1 MRLLVTRPEADGA
14 RTAAA
19 LSARGHTVMVAP
31 LLHIAPV
38 AFALPRQ
45 QFDAVVLTSANATR
59 ALAAHP
65 ARATLTALPAFTV
78 GRHTAAAARAAGFR
92 DVTFAEG
99 DKEDL
104 AALLRARAGKH
115 ALLYL
120 AGEDRAGDAAD
131 WGVPVLTMVAYRA
144 RKDERFSP
152 PVAAALA
159 QSALDGVLHFSR
171 RSAQAYVDCAAREGS
186 SALAPVHFCLSR
198 QVAQPLSAAGAAA
211 IRLAPHPNEAAMI
224 DLVGPA

>member
-31 LLHIAPV
+31 LLHVAPV

-59 ALAAHP
+59 A
-65 ARATLTALPAFTV
+65 LTALPAFTV

-198 QVAQPLSAAGAAA
+198 QVAQPLRAAGAAT
-211 IRLAPHPNEAAMI
+211 IRIAPRPDEAALI
-224 DLVGPA
+224 ELVGEA